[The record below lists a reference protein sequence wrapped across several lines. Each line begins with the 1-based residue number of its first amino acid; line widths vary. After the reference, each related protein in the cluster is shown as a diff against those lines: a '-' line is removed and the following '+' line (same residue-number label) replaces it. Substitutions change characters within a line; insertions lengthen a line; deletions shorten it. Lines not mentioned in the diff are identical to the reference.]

1 MQNLSRLDESSD
13 EDAQGVNYTMGCI
26 ENLVEIRP
34 SIAISLCEKTH
45 ILKFLLL
52 RLKVCTYVRVI
63 FIIRTLCTTSIRAIY
78 CSYNDADS
86 HFYLIYSLTIIKIF
100 QLSYFTFH
108 LHLLTL
114 THSSIEQ
121 LIIFIYHTYFFTQQF
136 LYYPTTLSIIITRLK
151 NSILISCTALKYCP
165 CSFKLTSR
173 IRSVCAIYRVR
184 TYVHTYVCVR
194 VCVYML

>member
-1 MQNLSRLDESSD
+1 M
-13 EDAQGVNYTMGCI
+13 
-26 ENLVEIRP
+26 
-34 SIAISLCEKTH
+34 
-45 ILKFLLL
+45 
-52 RLKVCTYVRVI
+52 YVRTCY
-63 FIIRTLCTTSIRAIY
+63 FIIRTLRTTSIRAIY

-108 LHLLTL
+108 LHLLT
-114 THSSIEQ
+114 HSSIEQ

-136 LYYPTTLSIIITRLK
+136 LYYPSTLSIIITRLK

-194 VCVYML
+194 VYVYVF